1 MDQSIAK
8 PSAQTG
14 VPTRVRWGILGMLF
28 AATTL
33 NYADRATISIAGP
46 EISKALALSPVQ
58 MGFVFSAFAWSY
70 VVAQL
75 PCGWLLDRFGSRKV
89 YFYSILLWS
98 IFTLLCG
105 VAGFL
110 SGALALGTLFG
121 LRLLVGAAEAPAFPA
136 NSRITS
142 SWFPTVERGT
152 AAAIFNSAQYFATV
166 LFGPFMAWLVH
177 RFGWQSVFYVM
188 GGLGVCM
195 SWLWLRWIHGPLT
208 HPGVN
213 AAELAHIEAG
223 GALVHIEGGDPRAS
237 GPDRTWRTIQ
247 QLLKSR
253 MLLGIYVA
261 QYGITALTYFF
272 LTWFPVYLVKERHMS
287 ILNAGFVAVLPAVAG
302 FVGGVLGGMISD
314 RMIKAGWSQSVARKT
329 PIVAGM
335 LAAMSMVICNYVS
348 TDWVVVAVMSLAF
361 FGKGVGA
368 LGWAVVADTSP
379 PEAGGLSGALFN
391 TFGNTAGITTPIVIG
406 YIIQSTGSFANA
418 LVFIGA
424 NALMTIVCYLFVVGE
439 IRRFKLEQPD

>member
-1 MDQSIAK
+1 
-8 PSAQTG
+8 
-14 VPTRVRWGILGMLF
+14 MLF

-46 EISKALALSPVQ
+46 EISKALALTPVQ

-75 PCGWLLDRFGSRKV
+75 PCGWLLDRFGSRRV

-98 IFTLLCG
+98 VFTMLCG
-105 VAGFL
+105 FAGFL
-110 SGALALGTLFG
+110 SGGVALATLFG
-121 LRLLVGAAEAPAFPA
+121 LRMLVGTAEAPAFPA

-142 SWFPTVERGT
+142 SWFPTAERGT

-166 LFGPFMAWLVH
+166 LFGPFMAWLVD

-188 GGLGVCM
+188 GVLGVCM
-195 SWLWLRWIHGPLT
+195 SWLWLRCIHGPST
-208 HPGVN
+208 HPGVS
-213 AAELAHIEAG
+213 AAELAYIEAG
-223 GALVHIEGGDPRAS
+223 GALVHIEGGGAPAPRN
-237 GPDRTWRTIQ
+237 DQTWHTIR
-247 QLLKSR
+247 QLLGSR

-314 RMIKAGWSQSVARKT
+314 RMIKGGCSQSLARKT
-329 PIVAGM
+329 PIVGGM
-335 LAAMSMVICNYVS
+335 LAAMSMVVCNYVS

-406 YIIQSTGSFANA
+406 YILQSTGSFANA

-439 IRRFKLEQPD
+439 IRRFKLEPMR